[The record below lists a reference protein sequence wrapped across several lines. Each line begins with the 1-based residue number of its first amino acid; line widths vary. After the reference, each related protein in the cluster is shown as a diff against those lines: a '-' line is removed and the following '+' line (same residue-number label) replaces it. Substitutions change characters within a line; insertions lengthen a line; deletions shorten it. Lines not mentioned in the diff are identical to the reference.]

1 MLPNGGFL
9 KDPGA
14 VLESPYTQNP
24 GPQDTQAA
32 TSDSL
37 ELSHDLDPT
46 DTPGDAHEEG
56 EHGGLKRFVLKCNG
70 PFSAA
75 VALQVHCLK
84 GLGLGA

>member
-1 MLPNGGFL
+1 M